1 MGNLLV
7 VGEGE
12 GDGLVEGQHGAL
24 VPGRLELL
32 LAEFGAGA
40 GRVEVSVRQQDD
52 RLLVDVRDDGL
63 GGAAAGN
70 GSGLIGMADRVSV
83 LGGKLE
89 IASPSAA
96 GTLVHAEIPCG

>member
-1 MGNLLV
+1 VKDVPTARYPESVEAAVYFV
-7 VGEGE
+7 VSE
-12 GDGLVEGQHGAL
+12 AL
-24 VPGRLELL
+24 TNT
-32 LAEFGAGA
+32 AKHSGA

-52 RLLVDVRDDGL
+52 RLLVDVQDDGL